1 MMKIEEMTVEQL
13 LNQRKVFEKAKLK
26 ARRKQEFLG
35 IMICDSRLE
44 RINQAIYQ
52 AQKNMEG

>member
-1 MMKIEEMTVEQL
+1 MKIEEMTLEQL